1 LIQSGTKIVE
11 YCPFNIN
18 GGGIRG
24 SAMGQ
29 ATNDRRR
36 QQRCVKDVG
45 MHCSYLHG
53 NMDQLVRLRN
63 FSYQGIYFES
73 AWNIVPGT
81 LIVLRSM
88 DINDSA
94 VIASYEDVPQYS
106 FTDFDPDVCL
116 GYRSHSVAKVRR
128 CVKLDGYDDPPL
140 YGIGAEIQILT
151 D

>member
-1 LIQSGTKIVE
+1 
-11 YCPFNIN
+11 
-18 GGGIRG
+18 
-24 SAMGQ
+24 MGHE
-29 ATNDRRR
+29 TNDRRR

-53 NMDQLVRLRN
+53 DMDQLVTLRN

-81 LIVLRSM
+81 SIVLRSM
-88 DINDSA
+88 DINDTAAFKSHQ
-94 VIASYEDVPQYS
+94 DVPRFSYTPS
-106 FTDFDPDVCL
+106 DPDVCM
-116 GYRSHSVAKVRR
+116 GYRTHAVAEVRR
-128 CVKLDGYDDPPL
+128 CVKLEGYDDPPL